1 MVVTSLSGHPCFKTL
16 DPESCRVLDRHC
28 TWLKTAVGQ
37 WLIGQTA
44 NDRDVYFVMTG
55 RLRAVSHGVRQDLIF
70 SDMEAGSFF
79 GELAALDGGPRS
91 LSVFAVNDSMVAKM
105 PSAVFVETMYTHR
118 PLGEAVVATLV
129 SRNRAMTRRVGE
141 LGALDVRSRVHA
153 ELLRLAHPDRDDPKR
168 AIILAP
174 PNQSELASRINTRR
188 ETVSREINA
197 MEREGLIERRRGA
210 IVIKDALRL
219 SARLRGDSRRR
230 VAPGRTGERGLSA
243 RRVGQRLPPAPVRRP
258 VPAGGRRGRRQE
270 PEAGWADALPL
281 LAEAGGVAQVS
292 PPGGEAREREPVR
305 LGGCDLR
312 PESRAGFAPKRAG
325 RQFAIHAAHMLG
337 EVGQAQA
344 PLRQF
349 GIVLGRMSRGVSP
362 TACSAGQNRFCG

>member
-1 MVVTSLSGHPCFKTL
+1 MVVNSLSTHPCFRTL
-16 DPESCRVLDRHC
+16 DPEACRILDRHC
-28 TWLKTAVGQ
+28 SWLKTAVGQ
-37 WLIGQTA
+37 WLIGQTS
-44 NDRDVYFVMTG
+44 NDRDVFFVVSG
-55 RLRAVSHGVRQDLIF
+55 RLRAVLHGVRQDLIF

-79 GELAALDGGPRS
+79 GELAALDGAPRS
-91 LSVFAVNDSMVAKM
+91 LSVFAVNDSLVAKM

-129 SRNRAMTRRVGE
+129 ARNRAMTRRVGE

-219 SARLRGDSRRR
+219 SAKLE
-230 VAPGRTGERGLSA
+230 ATAAGE
-243 RRVGQRLPPAPVRRP
+243 
-258 VPAGGRRGRRQE
+258 
-270 PEAGWADALPL
+270 
-281 LAEAGGVAQVS
+281 
-292 PPGGEAREREPVR
+292 
-305 LGGCDLR
+305 
-312 PESRAGFAPKRAG
+312 
-325 RQFAIHAAHMLG
+325 
-337 EVGQAQA
+337 
-344 PLRQF
+344 
-349 GIVLGRMSRGVSP
+349 
-362 TACSAGQNRFCG
+362 

>member
-1 MVVTSLSGHPCFKTL
+1 MVVSSLSAHPCFKTL
-16 DPESCRVLDRHC
+16 DPEACRVLDRHC
-28 TWLKTAVGQ
+28 IWLKTAAGAWV
-37 WLIGQTA
+37 LGQTA

-91 LSVFAVNDSMVAKM
+91 LSVFAVNDSTVAKM
-105 PSAVFVETMYTHR
+105 PCPVFVETMFTHR

-129 SRNRAMTRRVGE
+129 ARNRAMTRRVGE

-153 ELLRLAHPDRDDPKR
+153 ELLRLARPDREDPRR

-210 IVIKDALRL
+210 IVINDALRL
-219 SARLRGDSRRR
+219 SARLE
-230 VAPGRTGERGLSA
+230 AA
-243 RRVGQRLPPAPVRRP
+243 AI
-258 VPAGGRRGRRQE
+258 GG
-270 PEAGWADALPL
+270 
-281 LAEAGGVAQVS
+281 
-292 PPGGEAREREPVR
+292 
-305 LGGCDLR
+305 
-312 PESRAGFAPKRAG
+312 
-325 RQFAIHAAHMLG
+325 
-337 EVGQAQA
+337 
-344 PLRQF
+344 
-349 GIVLGRMSRGVSP
+349 
-362 TACSAGQNRFCG
+362 